1 MMRINLLPYR
11 EAARRRRK
19 AAFLAQMALGA
30 IVGAAAVLLVGGLN
44 ARAIAIQDQ
53 RNAVLAAAVG
63 GLDRKIAEVAA
74 LRREI
79 AALGARRQ
87 AIEAL
92 QGDRNEPVRLLDEL
106 AVRTPPGV
114 YLKSVK
120 EDGRKVALL
129 GYAQSQE
136 RVSELLRRL
145 AGASPS
151 LERPELIEAKSA
163 VLGQGGAGAKVVE
176 FHLVAQL
183 KAPIAPTGPAPDP
196 P

>member
-19 AAFLAQMALGA
+19 AAFLAQLALGA
-30 IVGAAAVLLVGGLN
+30 IVGAVAVLLVGGLN

-120 EDGRKVALL
+120 QDGRKVALL

-145 AGASPS
+145 AGVSPS

-163 VLGQGGAGAKVVE
+163 VLGQGAKVVE
-176 FHLVAQL
+176 FHLVAHL
-183 KAPIAPTGPAPDP
+183 KAPVSPTGPAPDP